1 MAFQEILYRP
11 PLARV
16 LAVVTVV
23 VCAVGVL
30 ALIWQDASTALRYIW
45 PIVLVAVV
53 AWALFWRPSLRMQE
67 HGITIENVLRTYF
80 VPWPSISQIDTR
92 YSLTIHTS
100 RGRIPVWATPAP
112 GRHRAF
118 GLASK
123 DFDGVG
129 ESARGEHGSL
139 RPSDALTTPS
149 GNLAQ
154 AIRGHWE
161 RLRDSGAFTRGEDPD
176 AATVTWH
183 RGTIGVLAALTA
195 ASLIGLLV

>member
-1 MAFQEILYRP
+1 MAFQEIVYRP
-11 PLARV
+11 PFGRV

-23 VCAVGVL
+23 VCAVGVVG
-30 ALIWQDASTALRYIW
+30 LIWGDASTAIRYIW
-45 PIVLVAVV
+45 PIVLVAVL

-67 HGITIENVLRTYF
+67 HGITVENVLRTHF
-80 VPWPSISQIDTR
+80 VPWPSITHIDTR

-100 RGRIPVWATPAP
+100 RGRVRVWATPAP

-139 RPSDALTTPS
+139 RPSDALSTPS

-161 RLRDSGAFTRGEDPD
+161 RLRDSGAFSSGEDPD

-183 RGTIGVLAALTA
+183 YATIATLAVLSVATGI
-195 ASLIGLLV
+195 SLLV

>member
-1 MAFQEILYRP
+1 MAFQEVSYRP
-11 PLARV
+11 VFGRT

-23 VCAVGVL
+23 VCAVGVVALFWGDATSAIRYVWPL
-30 ALIWQDASTALRYIW
+30 ALAGVI
-45 PIVLVAVV
+45 

-67 HGITIENVLRTYF
+67 HGITVANVLRTYF
-80 VPWPSISQIDTR
+80 VPWPAIQGIDTR

-100 RGRIPVWATPAP
+100 RGRIPVWASPAP

-123 DFDGVG
+123 DFDGVS
-129 ESARGEHGSL
+129 ESARGQHRSL

-154 AIRGHWE
+154 AIRGHWDQ
-161 RLRDSGAFTRGEDPD
+161 LRESGAFASGEDPE
-176 AATVTWH
+176 AFTIRWH
-183 RGTIGVLAALTA
+183 YGTIATIGALTA
-195 ASLIGLLV
+195 ATLIGLLV